1 MAEFDTRFLAFCLIT
16 VDCLENVANFILLN
30 VDTRDFN
37 KFIPRFMTS
46 VL

>member
-16 VDCLENVANFILLN
+16 VDCLENVANFILN